1 MYDIMNYYNDL
12 VDLGILFIV
21 NYLSRKV
28 KVI

>member
-1 MYDIMNYYNDL
+1 MYDIMNNYNDL
-12 VDLGILFIV
+12 IDMSILFIV